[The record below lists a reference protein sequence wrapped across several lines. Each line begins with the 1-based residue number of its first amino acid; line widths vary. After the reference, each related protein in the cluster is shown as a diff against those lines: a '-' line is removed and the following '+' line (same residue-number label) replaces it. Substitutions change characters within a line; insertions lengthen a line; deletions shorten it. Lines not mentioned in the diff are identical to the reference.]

1 MNEFRVLGMRL
12 KKDGTPDKRQFRYK
26 WHGYEEKPNRQSTRP
41 SRQKWVAEHKEELRI
56 RNKEWRTEN
65 RPSLNKK
72 KVQYLTDIREQ
83 VITAFGGKC
92 QCCGETDHRFLT
104 LDHINGR
111 VDTGKS
117 SNGRRIMGK
126 KAMLEVVRLGFPKDK
141 FQILCFNC
149 NCAKG
154 IYGICPHQEKG
165 ISEARV

>member
-56 RNKEWRTEN
+56 RNKEWRTKN

-111 VDTGKS
+111 
-117 SNGRRIMGK
+117 
-126 KAMLEVVRLGFPKDK
+126 KDK